1 MRVYIQQCLFGEP
14 ITCNARVAEYWFQFK
29 GYDVVYF
36 TQNGL
41 RDGLIDDHLIG
52 DSDNTILFGGVG
64 TICEALLRAGR
75 PAPPNIDIPDSIS
88 RYALRN
94 TWPSTMGRVRSMVI
108 NNSHLLPLHVKP
120 RDRHKLFNGTVM
132 SRFRDLIPSS
142 SVSDDEPVLIQD
154 VVKFRSEWRATVLRD
169 RIINVA
175 HYVGDPLLFPDRR
188 TMEAGLAD
196 FVDRPI
202 GFSMDWGI
210 LDNDRTALVEV
221 NDGFSLGNYGV
232 RGCDYVALIEARW
245 RQLMGLPD
253 NGVGEQNLTE

>member
-1 MRVYIQQCLFGEP
+1 MRAYIQQCLFGEP
-14 ITCNARVAEYWFQFK
+14 ITCNARLVDYWFRFR
-29 GYDVVYF
+29 GYEVLTF
-36 TQNGL
+36 TGAEL
-41 RDGLIDDHLIG
+41 RAGDIDHHLIG
-52 DSDNTILFGGVG
+52 DVDNTILFGGIG
-64 TICEALLRAGR
+64 TIREALLRAGR
-75 PAPPNIDIPDSIS
+75 PTPPNIDIPDSIS
-88 RYALRN
+88 HYALRN

-108 NNSHLLPLHVKP
+108 NGSHLLPLHVKP
-120 RDRHKLFNGTVM
+120 RDRHKLFNGTVV

-142 SVSDDEPVLIQD
+142 SVSDDEPVLVQD

-175 HYVGDPLLFPDRR
+175 HYRGDPLLFPDRR

-202 GFSMDWGI
+202 GFSMDWGV
-210 LDNDRTALVEV
+210 LDDGRTALVEA

-232 RGCDYVALIEARW
+232 NGADYVAMIEARW

-253 NGVGEQNLTE
+253 NGVGEYNLTQ